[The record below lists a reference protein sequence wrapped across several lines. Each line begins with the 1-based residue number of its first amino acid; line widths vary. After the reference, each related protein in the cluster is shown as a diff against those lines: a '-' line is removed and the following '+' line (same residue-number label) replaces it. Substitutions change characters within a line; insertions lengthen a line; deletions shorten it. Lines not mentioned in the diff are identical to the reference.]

1 MVGPTPASWS
11 IDAETARA
19 FELLP
24 GFWQLRLPL
33 PWEGISA
40 VNAFVCGHPGGG
52 AILFDCGSAGHESH
66 WEALASALG
75 QAGYAVADVRQVVL
89 THYHSDHVGLLERL
103 IAESGCEVLGHP
115 AIEAFTDGRL
125 DPDGISA
132 RRARRALL
140 EGAPP
145 EICAAAGHMGEEL
158 LAIMSPIPPN
168 VLIGDGDVIPSVL
181 GPWNVIF
188 TPGHAPSHLC
198 FHQPDL
204 GILNL
209 ADLLAAQ
216 FYPYFDYGYTFDS
229 VGEYFLSLERVE
241 NLDPVSLAV
250 LGHGRPLSDFPATV
264 RAWRLEFR
272 RRIDAVAAEIA
283 AGATNA
289 WEITTRLYDIEAQG
303 DMASLDLGEVIAYL
317 RHLRLSGRVLR
328 RTLTDGSFRYHLP
341 A

>member
-1 MVGPTPASWS
+1 MVGPTPTSWA
-11 IDAETARA
+11 IAAEKAKA

-40 VNAFVCGHPGGG
+40 VNAFVCGHPDGG
-52 AILFDCGSAGHESH
+52 AILFDCGSAGDPSH
-66 WEALASALG
+66 WEALTLALG
-75 QAGYAVADVRQVVL
+75 QAGYAIADVRQVVL

-115 AIEAFTDGRL
+115 AIEAFTDGTE
-125 DPDGISA
+125 DPDTISA
-132 RRARRALL
+132 LRANRARL

-145 EICAAAGHMGEEL
+145 DICAASGNMGEEL

-168 VLIGDGDVIPSVL
+168 VIIGDGDVIPSAL

-198 FHQPDL
+198 FHQPDT

-229 VGEYFLSLERVE
+229 VGEYFLSLERIETV
-241 NLDPVSLAV
+241 DPVNLAV
-250 LGHGRPLSDFPATV
+250 LGHGRPLADFHGTV
-264 RAWRLEFR
+264 QAWRLEFR

-283 AGATNA
+283 AGARNA

-303 DMASLDLGEVIAYL
+303 DMASLDLAEVIAYL
-317 RHLRLSGRVLR
+317 RHLRLSGRVVR
-328 RTLTDGSFRYHLP
+328 RTLADGSFRYQLP